1 MYDYPTLKSCNEL
14 LKYINTACRT
24 AYVQYF
30 RKGIYYCLHF
40 IRWGLVNQTPPYY
53 IEFQTIKY
61 DKQIHER
68 FHTSDNESDTIIEY
82 IWPCL
87 FDGRDRSCVA
97 RGVVLT
103 DERHLSTAS

>member
-1 MYDYPTLKSCNEL
+1 MLEFSH
-14 LKYINTACRT
+14 
-24 AYVQYF
+24 YF
-30 RKGIYYCLHF
+30 FFY
-40 IRWGLVNQTPPYY
+40 RWGLVNQTPSYY

-87 FDGRDRSCVA
+87 LDGRDRTCVA
-97 RGVVLT
+97 KGVVIT
-103 DERHLSTAS
+103 DENYLSRSKNTSS